1 MSASNMCD
9 AFDSLR
15 SQLARSSSVPFVVG
29 SESGTSAAVCGCVRG
44 ASRREGMSSL
54 DDVRDVALEIVQ
66 GRCYQV
72 LSQRDRHQ
80 AVGSASP
87 TRSTHVNNVR
97 MRIQKTRY
105 GDMRMYTS
113 RNEDML

>member
-1 MSASNMCD
+1 MSASNMCA

-15 SQLARSSSVPFVVG
+15 SQLARSSSVPLVVG
-29 SESGTSAAVCGCVRG
+29 NESGTSAAACGCVRE

-72 LSQRDRHQ
+72 LSRRVRHQ
-80 AVGSASP
+80 AVGSASS
-87 TRSTHVNNVR
+87 TRSTHVNTIR
-97 MRIQKTRY
+97 MRIQTTRNE
-105 GDMRMYTS
+105 DMGMYTS
-113 RNEDML
+113 RNGDMA